1 MAKRTTQQT
10 KDGQVSP
17 MPRDPD
23 RRDALFV
30 NSLEKGLRVLY
41 AFRATRR
48 SLGLTEI
55 ARETGLNVSAAQRF
69 VHTLGSLGYLRKDE
83 RSRRYRLT
91 AKLLD
96 FSFAY
101 LRADTLAE
109 PAMPHLVDL
118 GEQCDETVN
127 LSQLD
132 GVDIVCVTRIPRR
145 GVRTATGVVGARRPA
160 FCTSSGRAMLAH
172 LREEEAIRIIAESDR
187 TPLTP
192 KTITD
197 PGAVLERVAKARSM
211 GYCVVD
217 EEFVAGEISVAAPIL
232 DYSGTS
238 VAAINLPVP
247 TNRWSLEA
255 VHARLAPMVI
265 RTARAISRAKGAA
278 AGYDGY

>member
-1 MAKRTTQQT
+1 
-10 KDGQVSP
+10 

-41 AFRATRR
+41 AFGKTGR

-118 GEQCDETVN
+118 GEQCGETVN

-145 GVRTATGVVGARRPA
+145 GVRTTTGVVGARRPA
-160 FCTSSGRAMLAH
+160 FCTSSGRAMLAY
-172 LREEEAIRIIAESDR
+172 LQEEEAIRIIAESDR

-211 GYCVVD
+211 GYSVVD